1 MDGRRPLLT
10 GFLASLLVAVI
21 LALFVRTWVV
31 QVFRIPSGSMEPG
44 LEVGDHVLVN
54 RFIYGPTI
62 WPEER
67 ELLPIRPLR
76 RGDVAVFKF
85 PPEPERDF
93 VKRCIGVAGDRV
105 EIVDKQLFVDSD
117 EVSEG
122 AYVVYRDPRSYS
134 RSLMLDDG
142 YRKRD
147 NFGPVIVPKG
157 QAFFLGD
164 NRDFS
169 HDSRFWG
176 LVPMGYLKGRPLLVL
191 WSGPG
196 GESAEEGSGLR
207 TPRLVR

>member
-1 MDGRRPLLT
+1 
-10 GFLASLLVAVI
+10 
-21 LALFVRTWVV
+21 
-31 QVFRIPSGSMEPG
+31 MEPG
-44 LEVGDHVLVN
+44 LQVGDHVLVN
-54 RFIYGPTI
+54 RFVYGPTA

-67 ELLPIRPLR
+67 TFLPLRSLR

-93 VKRCIGVAGDRV
+93 VKRCIGLAGDRI
-105 EIVDKQLFVDSD
+105 EIGDKRLLLNDEPVAEASYAVFRDS
-117 EVSEG
+117 
-122 AYVVYRDPRSYS
+122 RSYS

-147 NFGPVIVPKG
+147 NFGPVIIPEN

-176 LVPMGYLKGRPLLVL
+176 LVPQSYLKGRPLLVL
-191 WSGPG
+191 WSSPG
-196 GESAEEGSGLR
+196 EEAGIHSMHLR
-207 TPRLVR
+207 NVGLVR

>member
-1 MDGRRPLLT
+1 MDDRTPLLT
-10 GFLASLLVAVI
+10 SFLASLLVAIV

-31 QVFRIPSGSMEPG
+31 QVFRIPSSSMEPG
-44 LEVGDHVLVN
+44 LQVGDHVLVN

-62 WPEER
+62 WPQER
-67 ELLPIRPLR
+67 ALLPMRGLR
-76 RGDVAVFKF
+76 KGDVAVFKF

-93 VKRCIGVAGDRV
+93 VKRCIGNAGDRV
-105 EIVDKQLFVDSD
+105 EIVDKQLLLNGDQV
-117 EVSEG
+117 EEG
-122 AYVVYRDPRSYS
+122 SYRVLGDPRTYS

-147 NFGPVIVPKG
+147 NFGPVIVPEG

-176 LVPMGYLKGRPLLVL
+176 LVPQTYLRGRPLVVL
-191 WSGPG
+191 WSSAGSEAGVG
-196 GESAEEGSGLR
+196 GVRLR
-207 TPRLVR
+207 ALRLVR